1 MLNKNYING
10 ASKYKKYTMNITD
23 ISIKRPA
30 FITSVMAVIVTVG
43 IICFGKM
50 SVDLYPDVDIPTI
63 FVSTTY
69 KGAAPSEIESLITK
83 PLEEELSTISGI
95 KRMTSRSMKDAS
107 QIVINFYQG
116 TDIKYAEQQVRDK
129 INQTKS
135 RLPEDVLDSTIRRVD
150 PSDQP
155 IMTIALDADLP
166 ENELFDLADQFVSPR
181 IEQASNVGMVNILG
195 ARKREIQVLL
205 DQNLLKSRQMT
216 LSQVRQQLAN
226 SGQNVPIGKNN
237 SATTEMV
244 FRSSSE
250 FNNLDE
256 VKNVIVSFYSNEVPT
271 RVSDVGQ
278 VVDGLED
285 ETSRA
290 FVDGKKALFLD
301 IYRQSDSN
309 IISVVDGVNEQ
320 IEKMRPELS
329 RMKGSPQIKEIKN
342 ASKYIRNNV
351 DDVYLTIA
359 IAVVLTVLTV
369 FFFLANSRATLITA
383 VALPISL
390 IGAFIIMYLANFS
403 INVISLLA
411 LSLAVGLLVDDAIV
425 VVENIYRKIEGGMS
439 APKAAHEATRE
450 IIMAVVA
457 ISLVVIAVF
466 TPISF
471 IKGIV
476 GQYLRQFG
484 LTIAFAMMIS
494 LLVAIS
500 IIPML
505 CAYLSGKKIGRMTQE
520 EGDSFV
526 KKSLRKFEKLQNLLE
541 EKYEKILIFSIKNP
555 RKILLTTLVILAV
568 SIFAF
573 RFVPKTFTAEGN
585 NGEISISLELQP
597 DSSLD
602 NTNAVAKEV
611 DEILRQNPEVELSAL
626 SVGSGSAQSNR
637 ANIYVRLKKE
647 RKISTTEFKE
657 KFRKQIKQY
666 AYAHPIVRDYDPS
679 NIGSRG
685 QSFSLTFISTNQ
697 LELEKYAEKIA
708 EKLRQD
714 PRFKDVDNSNKSTRT
729 EFRVKVKDAAA
740 KLYGVNSQ
748 VVGDE
753 LRGYVEGYTPTVFRQ
768 NSLEYN
774 IRVRLKPEQRDL
786 KANFNNLYVPN
797 LNQKLIRLSDIATT
811 EEGQEAAVIT
821 RQDHGRYIQIGAS
834 LAKGVGLGNVMDDT
848 IKLITEEGEFKIPA
862 DIRYSFTGE
871 AENMQ
876 DMQSSMGFALFIAVL
891 FIYLILTSLYE
902 SFVTPLTILLA
913 LPLALCGVSL
923 GLVAANESMNI
934 FTMLGIFLLIGV
946 SGKNSILLIDFTNH
960 LIAQGKSR
968 SEALIAAGKI
978 RLRPILMT
986 SFALIAGTLPVAI
999 GLSESSV
1006 QRTAMGVA
1014 IIGGLISSTLLT
1026 LVVVPAVF
1034 SYIDR
1039 FRLWA
1044 KERLGKTVE

>member
-1 MLNKNYING
+1 
-10 ASKYKKYTMNITD
+10 MNITD

-30 FITSVMAVIVTVG
+30 FITSLMAVIVTVG
-43 IICFGKM
+43 VICFGKM

-63 FVSTTY
+63 FISTSY
-69 KGAAPSEIESLITK
+69 RGAAPSEIEALITK
-83 PLEEELSTISGI
+83 PLEEEISTISGI
-95 KRMTSRSMKDAS
+95 KRVTSRSMKDTS
-107 QIVINFYQG
+107 QIVINLYQG

-135 RLPEDVLDSTIRRVD
+135 RLPEDVLEPVIRRVD

-155 IMTIALDADLP
+155 IMTISLNADLP
-166 ENELFDLADQFVSPR
+166 EDELYDLADQFVSPR
-181 IEQASNVGMVNILG
+181 IEQASNVGMVEILG
-195 ARKREIQVLL
+195 ARKREVQVLL
-205 DQNLLKSRQMT
+205 DQKALKNRQIS
-216 LSQVRQQLAN
+216 LSQVVRQLEI
-226 SGQNVPIGKNN
+226 SGQNVSIGKNN

-244 FRSSSE
+244 FRSASE
-250 FNNLDE
+250 FSNLGQIDD
-256 VKNVIVSFYSNEVPT
+256 VIVNFYSNEVPT
-271 RVSDVGQ
+271 RISDIGT

-290 FVDGKKALFLD
+290 YVDGKKALFLD

-309 IISVVDGVNEQ
+309 IISAVEGVNEQ
-320 IEKMRPELS
+320 IAKMQVELS
-329 RMKGSPQIKEIKN
+329 RMKGNPQIKEIKN
-342 ASKYIRNNV
+342 ASKYIKNNV

-359 IAVVLTVLTV
+359 IAVILTILTV
-369 FFFLANSRATLITA
+369 FFFLANFRATIITA

-390 IGAFIIMYLANFS
+390 IGAFIIMYLAGFS

-411 LSLAVGLLVDDAIV
+411 LSLAVWLLVDDAIV
-425 VVENIYRKIEGGMS
+425 VVENIYRKIESGMT
-439 APKAAHEATRE
+439 PQKAASEATRE

-457 ISLVVIAVF
+457 ITLVVVSVF

-471 IKGIV
+471 IEGVI

-484 LTIAFAMMIS
+484 LTIAFAILIS

-505 CAYLSGKKIGRMTQE
+505 CAYLSGKKVGRITE
-520 EGDSFV
+520 SNSNSFTS
-526 KKSLRKFEKLQNLLE
+526 KLLKKFENFQNFLE
-541 EKYEKILIFSIKNP
+541 QKYEKILIFSIANP
-555 RKILLTTLVILAV
+555 KKILLITVAVLILSV
-568 SIFAF
+568 FTF
-573 RFVPKTFTAEGN
+573 KFVPKTFTAEGN
-585 NGEISISLELQP
+585 NGEISISLELP
-597 DSSLD
+597 ADASID
-602 NTNAVAKEV
+602 ATDEVAKKI
-611 DEILRQNPEVELSAL
+611 DAILHQNPEVELSSM

-637 ANIYVRLKKE
+637 ASIYVRLKPGKI
-647 RKISTTEFKE
+647 RKITTAEFKE
-657 KFRKQIKQY
+657 KFRKQIKDF

-679 NIGSRG
+679 NIASRG
-685 QSFSLTFISTNQ
+685 QTFSLTLISTNQ
-697 LELEKYAEKIA
+697 VGLEKYAKEVY
-708 EKLRQD
+708 EKLKQD

-729 EFRVKVKDAAA
+729 EFRVKIKDAAA
-740 KLYGVNSQ
+740 KMYGVNSQ

-753 LRGYVEGYTPTVFRQ
+753 LRGYIEGYTPTVFREGG
-768 NSLEYN
+768 LEYN
-774 IRVRLKPEQRDL
+774 VRVRLKPEQRNL
-786 KANFNNLYVPN
+786 KENFSNLYVPN
-797 LNQKLIRLSDIATT
+797 LNQRLIKLSDIAAT

-834 LAKGVGLGNVMDDT
+834 LAKGVGLGDVMNDAV
-848 IKLITEEGEFKIPA
+848 KLITEGELKMPP

-876 DMQSSMGFALFIAVL
+876 DLQTSMSFALFIAIL

-902 SFVTPLTILLA
+902 SFVTPFTILLA
-913 LPLALCGVSL
+913 LPLALSGVAF
-923 GLVAANESMNI
+923 GLFLTNDSMNI

-946 SGKNSILLIDFTNH
+946 SGKNSILLIDFTLH
-960 LIAQGKSR
+960 LMSQGKSR
-968 SEALIAAGKI
+968 SEALIEAGKI

-999 GLSESSV
+999 GLHESSA

-1014 IIGGLISSTLLT
+1014 IIGGLVSSTLLT

-1039 FRLWA
+1039 FRLWCKA
-1044 KERLGKTVE
+1044 KLEKAVD